1 MPITL
6 QQSITYR
13 LRGGGRGFVF
23 SPKHFLDLGSRDAV
37 DKALSRLTK
46 QGYINRIG
54 RGIYYYPKISPTLG
68 VLSPSISEIA
78 EVLADK
84 HKNKIQITGAEALNI
99 LGLSNQIPARTV
111 YLTDSQSK
119 KIKIGKQTIEFKHAS
134 PKKMATVGKASGI
147 VFQALDYIGKDNIN
161 DEIIDKIKNKLS
173 DNDKKILKKDIDTV
187 PDWMRP
193 IINQIIS

>member
-1 MPITL
+1 MTVNT
-6 QQSITYR
+6 QNSILYR
-13 LRGGGRGFVF
+13 IRGKGRGYIF
-23 SPKHFLDLGSRDAV
+23 SPKHFLDLGERDAV
-37 DKALSRLTK
+37 DKVLSRLVK
-46 QGYINRIG
+46 KDYIKRIG

-84 HKNKIQITGAEALNI
+84 HKNKIQITGAEAVNI
-99 LGLSNQIPARTV
+99 LGLSTQVPARTV

-119 KIKIGKQTIEFKHAS
+119 KIRIGKQTIEFKHAS

-147 VFQALDYIGKDNIN
+147 VFQALDYIGKENI
-161 DEIIDKIKNKLS
+161 DEGIIEKIKNKLS
-173 DNDKKILKKDIDTV
+173 EGDKKMLKKDIDTV

-193 IINQIIS
+193 IVNKIIS